1 MNGLYKQRTTGPG
14 YEKKLL
20 LPVRCDQG
28 VNTYHSCIFS
38 RLTFPSVRFLGLL
51 LLVPVFLFFMQNRAW
66 GQTTGSQTFGN
77 ENSGTNQTHTFTVPA
92 GVTSIT
98 VQAWGGGGAG
108 GGNNNN
114 NFNGGGGG
122 GGGYAIVESINVT
135 PETDV
140 SMTVGTRGV
149 ALENS
154 GNGGNTSV
162 AYGDITIIANG
173 GRGGTQGGPGDG
185 GSGGDGDITG
195 TTTGVIYT
203 GGDGTD
209 GSNGDWGGG
218 GGSSAGNGSAGNDAT
233 NRLGADAV
241 IGGGPGGNGNTNGN
255 GFAPDSGPGG
265 GGGGARNPLSSS
277 TWRWGGDGASG
288 QVIIT
293 WCYPPTLTSPT
304 NQTVIYGGNASFSI
318 TATGT
323 GTLSY
328 QWQVNDGSGW
338 VNIGTNSY
346 ILDVTLPTVAMSDN
360 QYRCVVTDDC
370 GSFAVSDPANLTV
383 NKATPNATL
392 AVTNSPVTYDGN
404 PQSASVEVS
413 ASSVPGSVAN
423 ITNGTH
429 TDAGTY
435 AVTADFVPTDA
446 ANYNSLTG
454 LSAGNFV
461 IEKATPTATL
471 AVTNSPVTY
480 DGNPQS
486 ATVVVSA
493 SSVPG
498 SVTNIAN
505 GTHTDAGTY
514 AVTADFVPTD
524 AANYNSLTGL
534 AAGDFVIGKA
544 ATTTV
549 VTITGAPFTYTGSP
563 IEPAT
568 VSVTGPGGL
577 NLTPAANYTNNTD
590 AGTATASYTYA
601 ETANYLGSSDSK
613 GFTIDKAIATVTLA
627 GLSYTYDGTEKQAT
641 TTTVPA
647 GLTVNIT
654 YDGGTELPV
663 DAGTYAVVATIN
675 DANYEGSATDNLVI
689 GKAATTTV
697 VTITGAPFTY
707 TGSPI
712 EPATVSVTG
721 PGGLNLTP
729 AANYTNNTD
738 AGTATASYTYAETA
752 NYLGSSDSK
761 GFTIDKAIATVTLAG
776 LSYTYDGTEKQ
787 ATTTTVP
794 AGLTVNIT
802 YDGGTE
808 LPVDAGTYAVV
819 ATIDDDNYTG
829 TASGNLVI
837 DKADLSVTAIA
848 GNITYGDPE
857 PTVTV
862 QYSGFENSEDES
874 VLDDVGFTLGPDY
887 TQGDAVGTYNTT
899 IAMGTA
905 TDNNY
910 NFTPLNTS
918 TFEVGT
924 LAITITADA
933 KSKTYGEADPALTHQ
948 ITSGSI
954 YGSDAPTGA
963 LSRVAGED
971 VGTYAIQQNDLT
983 YGSNYDE
990 TYVGADLTIGKA
1002 DLAVTAVAG
1011 DITYGDATPAV
1022 TLQYSGFENSEDES
1036 VLDDVGFTLGTDY
1049 TQGDNVGTYNTTI
1062 AMGTA
1067 TDNNYNFTPLNTS
1080 TFEVGT
1086 LAITITADAKSKTYG
1101 EADPALTHQI
1111 TSGSIYGSDAPTG
1124 ALSRV
1129 AGEDVGTYAIQ
1140 QNDLTYGSN
1149 YDETYAG
1156 ADLTI
1161 GKADLA
1167 VTAVA
1172 GDITYGDAAPAVT
1185 LQYSGFENSEDE
1197 SVLDDV
1203 GFALGTD
1210 YTQGDNV
1217 GTYNTTIAMGSAT
1230 DNNYNLNL
1238 NTSTFNVGVKD
1249 LTLSNFVADSKT
1261 YDGNTTVLSGDGFD
1275 DDRFSGDDLEFT
1287 YDVAFA
1293 DANVGTNKAVNFT
1306 NIIISGGDDA
1316 GNYNLVT
1323 TSGTAYAD
1331 ITESSASVTL
1341 AGLSYTYDGTAKQ
1354 ATATTTPAGL
1364 AVNITYDGGAVLP
1377 IDAGTYV
1384 VVATIDDANYE
1395 GSATDNLEI
1404 GKANLLVTAVA
1415 ANITYG
1421 DAAPTVSVQYSGFVN
1436 NEDESVLDDDGFT
1449 LGTDYTQGDDV
1460 GTYNTTISA
1469 GTATDNN
1476 YNFTPLNTSTFEVGS
1491 RDITITADAKSKIYG
1506 EADPALTHQI
1516 TSGNIYGSDAP
1527 TGALSRVA
1535 GEDVGTYAIQQNDL
1549 TYGSN
1554 YNETYVGADLTI
1566 GKADLAVTAV
1576 AGDITYGDPEPTVSV
1591 QYSGFVNSED
1601 ESVLDNTGFSLSNNY
1616 TQGDNV
1622 GTYNTTIAM
1631 GSATDNNYNFTPLN
1645 TSTFEVGTR
1654 DITITADAKGK
1665 IYGAADPA
1673 LTYQITSGN
1682 IYGSDAPTGALSR
1695 VAGEDVGTYA
1705 IQQND
1710 LTYGSNYN
1718 ETYVGADLTIGAK
1731 TLTPQILADN
1741 KCFDGTTDVTL
1752 SSQTLDGVESGD
1764 VVSLEVTSSNFANV
1778 GPGTG
1783 ITVTAS
1789 GLSLSGTDAGNYS
1802 VASTATTTAD
1812 IFELPTATISGDAS
1826 ICEGESATITVH
1838 LTGTANWILT
1848 FQLDGINYLTVENID
1863 ENPYTFY
1870 VTQAGV
1876 YTVSAVSDVNCT
1888 GTTSGSATI
1897 TVNPLP
1903 AEPSL
1908 TSNSPV
1914 CPGTDAVFTISGTP
1928 GNEVTYSGAATGT
1941 ATVGTG
1947 GTAEVTVAGII
1958 SDVTLNL
1965 TIVSDGTCTRT
1976 LSGISET
1983 VVVEDNEA
1991 PVPDIATLPD
2001 VTAECEINTLT
2012 APTATDNCA
2021 GTVTGT
2027 HNASLPVSSQGTTEV
2042 TWSFDDGN
2050 GNISTQTQNVV
2061 IEDVTNPTITCPPD
2075 VTVTVDEN
2083 QCTAT
2088 GVVLG
2093 TPVTDD
2099 NCGVASVTNDAT
2111 EPFPIG
2117 DNTVTWSVEDIA
2129 GNTATCKQTVT
2140 VTPEEIIDIQVADL
2154 GDFCQS
2160 GETGSTTEII
2170 WQVNLLAGTNNLT
2183 FDYTINDG
2191 TSDIVTETGVTATGN
2206 TTVTYSL
2213 TNETAV
2219 HKTLT
2224 LTITNVADACGVG
2237 ESNTTNNSDS
2247 VTAFGVPD
2255 TSDITTN

>member
-601 ETANYLGSSDSK
+601 ETANYLSSSDSK
-613 GFTIDKAIATVTLA
+613 DFTIDKATATVTLA
-627 GLSYTYDGTEKQAT
+627 GLSH
-641 TTTVPA
+641 
-647 GLTVNIT
+647 
-654 YDGGTELPV
+654 
-663 DAGTYAVVATIN
+663 
-675 DANYEGSATDNLVI
+675 
-689 GKAATTTV
+689 
-697 VTITGAPFTY
+697 
-707 TGSPI
+707 
-712 EPATVSVTG
+712 
-721 PGGLNLTP
+721 
-729 AANYTNNTD
+729 
-738 AGTATASYTYAETA
+738 
-752 NYLGSSDSK
+752 
-761 GFTIDKAIATVTLAG
+761 
-776 LSYTYDGTEKQ
+776 TYDGTEKQ

-887 TQGDAVGTYNTT
+887 TQGDA
-899 IAMGTA
+899 
-905 TDNNY
+905 
-910 NFTPLNTS
+910 
-918 TFEVGT
+918 
-924 LAITITADA
+924 
-933 KSKTYGEADPALTHQ
+933 
-948 ITSGSI
+948 
-954 YGSDAPTGA
+954 
-963 LSRVAGED
+963 
-971 VGTYAIQQNDLT
+971 
-983 YGSNYDE
+983 
-990 TYVGADLTIGKA
+990 
-1002 DLAVTAVAG
+1002 
-1011 DITYGDATPAV
+1011 
-1022 TLQYSGFENSEDES
+1022 
-1036 VLDDVGFTLGTDY
+1036 
-1049 TQGDNVGTYNTTI
+1049 VGTYNTTI

>member
-1 MNGLYKQRTTGPG
+1 MKNTSPYINTIKKAPAPFREPKFQNWTKPIFVCLIFLLFTLTAIKPVVACLSGPDSDFNADKTKPVVGETVTFTNTTNYGSGNDGSYTWTWNFGSEANPATATTNTRAEKPTTTYITTGQ
-14 YEKKLL
+14 KT
-20 LPVRCDQG
+20 V
-28 VNTYHSCIFS
+28 V
-38 RLTFPSVRFLGLL
+38 LT
-51 LLVPVFLFFMQNRAW
+51 
-66 GQTTGSQTFGN
+66 TTWT
-77 ENSGTNQTHTFTVPA
+77 
-92 GVTSIT
+92 
-98 VQAWGGGGAG
+98 AWGGG
-108 GGNNNN
+108 NN
-114 NFNGGGGG
+114 
-122 GGGYAIVESINVT
+122 VETKTNYINVGAT
-135 PETDV
+135 PTPG
-140 SMTVGTRGV
+140 S
-149 ALENS
+149 
-154 GNGGNTSV
+154 
-162 AYGDITIIANG
+162 I
-173 GRGGTQGGPGDG
+173 GGTQ
-185 GSGGDGDITG
+185 DICSEDTPALL
-195 TTTGVIYT
+195 TNVTA
-203 GGDGTD
+203 
-209 GSNGDWGGG
+209 G
-218 GGSSAGNGSAGNDAT
+218 GGSSD
-233 NRLGADAV
+233 
-241 IGGGPGGNGNTNGN
+241 
-255 GFAPDSGPGG
+255 
-265 GGGGARNPLSSS
+265 NPL
-277 TWRWGGDGASG
+277 T
-288 QVIIT
+288 
-293 WCYPPTLTSPT
+293 
-304 NQTVIYGGNASFSI
+304 
-318 TATGT
+318 
-323 GTLSY
+323 Y
-328 QWQVNDGSGW
+328 QWQTNASGS
-338 VNIGTNSY
+338 Y
-346 ILDVTLPTVAMSDN
+346 
-360 QYRCVVTDDC
+360 
-370 GSFAVSDPANLTV
+370 
-383 NKATPNATL
+383 
-392 AVTNSPVTYDGN
+392 
-404 PQSASVEVS
+404 
-413 ASSVPGSVAN
+413 
-423 ITNGTH
+423 
-429 TDAGTY
+429 
-435 AVTADFVPTDA
+435 
-446 ANYNSLTG
+446 
-454 LSAGNFV
+454 
-461 IEKATPTATL
+461 
-471 AVTNSPVTY
+471 
-480 DGNPQS
+480 
-486 ATVVVSA
+486 
-493 SSVPG
+493 
-498 SVTNIAN
+498 
-505 GTHTDAGTY
+505 
-514 AVTADFVPTD
+514 
-524 AANYNSLTGL
+524 
-534 AAGDFVIGKA
+534 
-544 ATTTV
+544 
-549 VTITGAPFTYTGSP
+549 VTITGATSATYQPPALTFTT
-563 IEPAT
+563 
-568 VSVTGPGGL
+568 
-577 NLTPAANYTNNTD
+577 
-590 AGTATASYTYA
+590 SYQRR
-601 ETANYLGSSDSK
+601 
-613 GFTIDKAIATVTLA
+613 TVTDW
-627 GLSYTYDGTEKQAT
+627 GGIPRYSTWT
-641 TTTVPA
+641 TP
-647 GLTVNIT
+647 
-654 YDGGTELPV
+654 
-663 DAGTYAVVATIN
+663 
-675 DANYEGSATDNLVI
+675 
-689 GKAATTTV
+689 
-697 VTITGAPFTY
+697 VTITVNNNVTPTFDQVAAICSGESLAALPTTSNNGITGTWAPALNKTATTLYTFTPTTGQCATTATMTIVVNALPDAPTAVNNTTTYNGAVQSASATVGAGETVDWYTTETGSITASAPSATNVGTY
-707 TGSPI
+707 TAWAEARNTTTGC
-712 EPATVSVTG
+712 VS
-721 PGGLNLTP
+721 
-729 AANYTNNTD
+729 
-738 AGTATASYTYAETA
+738 ASRTE
-752 NYLGSSDSK
+752 
-761 GFTIDKAIATVTLAG
+761 VTLEIG
-776 LSYTYDGTEKQ
+776 
-787 ATTTTVP
+787 
-794 AGLTVNIT
+794 
-802 YDGGTE
+802 
-808 LPVDAGTYAVV
+808 
-819 ATIDDDNYTG
+819 
-829 TASGNLVI
+829 
-837 DKADLSVTAIA
+837 KADLSVT
-848 GNITYGDPE
+848 T
-857 PTVTV
+857 
-862 QYSGFENSEDES
+862 
-874 VLDDVGFTLGPDY
+874 
-887 TQGDAVGTYNTT
+887 
-899 IAMGTA
+899 
-905 TDNNY
+905 
-910 NFTPLNTS
+910 
-918 TFEVGT
+918 
-924 LAITITADA
+924 
-933 KSKTYGEADPALTHQ
+933 
-948 ITSGSI
+948 
-954 YGSDAPTGA
+954 
-963 LSRVAGED
+963 
-971 VGTYAIQQNDLT
+971 
-983 YGSNYDE
+983 
-990 TYVGADLTIGKA
+990 
-1002 DLAVTAVAG
+1002 VAG
-1011 DITYGDATPAV
+1011 DITYGDAEPAV
-1022 TLQYSGFENSEDES
+1022 SVEYSGFIGTEDAT
-1036 VLDDVGFTLGTDY
+1036 VLDNVGFALSTDY
-1049 TQGDNVGTYNTTI
+1049 TQGDDVGTYNTTI